1 MHIIIKRI
9 HCFCNCSIENQTG
22 RNEKNASK
30 EVFKKTVKENN
41 IENQSIPQKKNFTG
55 TKLRV
60 DTGIKNINMQKNL
73 LIQVS

>member
-1 MHIIIKRI
+1 MKKT
-9 HCFCNCSIENQTG
+9 QV
-22 RNEKNASK
+22 KK
-30 EVFKKTVKENN
+30 YLKKTVKENN